1 MTTPFN
7 LQPPTKNTNTASKRE
22 EPQQSLHVEIQGLY
36 AKEIAPHIAPLQ
48 QKMRWY
54 QITTK
59 MKIVAII
66 AFYMF
71 PFLQVAIF
79 LLPSLVPSYSKLL
92 KKIHNPEWLIISV
105 GLAIFIM
112 LIFIIYKL
120 LVRPSVL
127 LVNEKIEDGYKTLVI
142 KPLLKHL
149 NPALKIDVTGEFPQ
163 EVFNLS
169 KLFTTR
175 PDNYCSTELITDS
188 HQAKFSLGFVH
199 SKYVTTDS
207 DGDTSTSTIF
217 IGLMACIP
225 CPKAMIGK
233 TFVFT
238 DDDEKKWG
246 AVAKQLQGMT
256 DHAGAKLVTMDNP
269 DFEKAFQVYTTDSV
283 QAHYLLSTKW
293 LEKLTDFQ
301 RELKIPI
308 SIALHSGMCYVALHG
323 YESPF
328 TPQQDLEKA
337 LTASGVYTQY
347 IRLKKL
353 FDQLEILQQIGE

>member
-1 MTTPFN
+1 MVEKIQSN
-7 LQPPTKNTNTASKRE
+7 GQK
-22 EPQQSLHVEIQGLY
+22 QQNSEIAIHKEIQG
-36 AKEIAPHIAPLQ
+36 I
-48 QKMRWY
+48 
-54 QITTK
+54 
-59 MKIVAII
+59 
-66 AFYMF
+66 
-71 PFLQVAIF
+71 
-79 LLPSLVPSYSKLL
+79 L
-92 KKIHNPEWLIISV
+92 KKTDLQINALKRKIKKEVFLARAIEFGWLFIFFIGFVGFPAFIIISSTDPNIKSNLTPAQTVMFGSCFMIV
-105 GLAIFIM
+105 GL
-112 LIFIIYKL
+112 
-120 LVRPSVL
+120 LVTGTMFYAFWKNR
-127 LVNEKIEDGYKTLVI
+127 
-142 KPLLKHL
+142 KHL
-149 NPALKIDVTGEFPQ
+149 NLSGELLNEYQ
-163 EVFNLS
+163 EVLLKPILEKFS
-169 KLFTTR
+169 PLFELDVYGELYESYYKDSELF
-175 PDNYCSTELITDS
+175 PDNIDSYDSSELVTHS
-188 HQAKFSLGFVH
+188 QQPEFLLGYIH
-199 SKYVTTDS
+199 SRKISGYRNEQPEFETVF
-207 DGDTSTSTIF
+207 DGM
-217 IGLMACIP
+217 LACIP
-225 CPKAMIGK
+225 FPQAKKEKI
-233 TFVFT
+233 FILP

-353 FDQLEILQQIGE
+353 FDQLEVLQQIGSTLHDD

>member
-1 MTTPFN
+1 MMTSTY
-7 LQPPTKNTNTASKRE
+7 A
-22 EPQQSLHVEIQGLY
+22 EIKTLY

-48 QKMRWY
+48 K
-54 QITTK
+54 K
-59 MKIVAII
+59 MKWFFCLQIVMLIVAPILAII
-66 AFYMF
+66 FIF
-71 PFLQVAIF
+71 QLTLF
-79 LLPSLVPSYSKLL
+79 LLVIVGLTMPGFSKIAGILNNQPWILLVPAIVGAFFVLKQSVKNFKQGQFTFSNSIIDYLFEKFFNNSYQ
-92 KKIHNPEWLIISV
+92 
-105 GLAIFIM
+105 A
-112 LIFIIYKL
+112 
-120 LVRPSVL
+120 
-127 LVNEKIEDGYKTLVI
+127 LVI
-142 KPLLKHL
+142 EPLLKHL
-149 NPALKIDVTGEFPQ
+149 NPALKLDVVGEFPQ
-163 EVFNLS
+163 EVYNLS
-169 KLFTTR
+169 KLFTIR
-175 PDNYCSTELITDS
+175 PDKYCSTELITDS

-199 SKYVTTDS
+199 SEYVTRDS

-238 DDDEKKWG
+238 DDEEKKWG

-328 TPQQDLEKA
+328 TPQQDFEKA
-337 LTASGVYTQY
+337 LTASGVYSQY

-353 FDQLEILQQIGE
+353 FDQLEVLQQIGSTFNDG